1 MNNDVTDEKANEVE
15 TEQCRAIV
23 SNWTVFHVWDK
34 PVRIFHWINLILI
47 SCLMFVGLI
56 MLFKSE
62 LGISGLAAKIKLKE
76 LHIVIGYL
84 FVINLLVRL
93 IWGIIGSGYGRF
105 SHLWPSFKAASD
117 YRQALKAGKNP
128 QYLGH
133 NPLGKLAVSAIFALL
148 IVLGATGLLRAGTD
162 VFYPPF
168 GTTITEFVAA
178 DGVEPAS
185 LKPYDDTGVN
195 QEKVAQL
202 KPYKSIIG
210 KVHLYGAYTLML
222 LVLIHIIGVII
233 AELKHQPGIIS
244 AMFSGK
250 KRLKD
255 KPEDE

>member
-1 MNNDVTDEKANEVE
+1 MSEKQHSNIE
-15 TEQCRAIV
+15 TV
-23 SNWTVFHVWDK
+23 SVYQVWDK
-34 PVRIFHWINLILI
+34 PVRIFHWINLVLI
-47 SCLMFVGLI
+47 TALMFVGLI

-84 FVINLLVRL
+84 FVINLLIRL
-93 IWGIIGSGYGRF
+93 LWGFIGSGYAKL
-105 SHLWPSFKAASD
+105 SHMWPSFKSASD
-117 YRQALKAGKNP
+117 YRQALKAGQNP

-168 GTTITEFVAA
+168 GAAVTEYIAA

-185 LKPYDDTGVN
+185 LKPYDETGVN
-195 QEKVAQL
+195 QQKVAQM

-210 KVHLYGAYTLML
+210 KVHLYSAYLLML
-222 LVLIHIIGVII
+222 VVLTHILGVII

-255 KPEDE
+255 KPVDE

>member
-1 MNNDVTDEKANEVE
+1 MSE
-15 TEQCRAIV
+15 TQPSRTETV
-23 SNWTVFHVWDK
+23 SIYQVWDK
-34 PVRIFHWINLILI
+34 PVRIFHWINLVLI
-47 SCLMFVGLI
+47 TALMFVGLI

-76 LHIVIGYL
+76 LHIIIGYF
-84 FVINLLVRL
+84 FVVNLCVRL
-93 IWGIIGSGYGRF
+93 LWGLIGKGYGHF
-105 SHLWPSFKAASD
+105 SHLWPSIKAASG

-133 NPLGKLAVSAIFALL
+133 NPLGKLAVSAILALL
-148 IVLGATGLLRAGTD
+148 IVIGATGLLRAGTD

-168 GTTITEFVAA
+168 GAVVTEFIASGSV
-178 DGVEPAS
+178 DPSS

-195 QEKVAQL
+195 QDRVAQL
-202 KPYKSIIG
+202 MPYKSIIG

-222 LVLIHIIGVII
+222 LILVHIIGVII

-255 KPEDE
+255 KPVDE